1 MRMLDPKEES
11 RLSWEDRN
19 RRATSTSVKG
29 SWEMEMEAE
38 AEAETLGLLRSS
50 VTESTAVMGGGEE
63 AFFVNFNDH

>member
-29 SWEMEMEAE
+29 SWEMKTE

-50 VTESTAVMGGGEE
+50 VTESTAVMGDGEK
-63 AFFVNFNDH
+63 AFFVKFHDH